1 MFTVSTLNKKIHDS
15 VTTYHHGNLR
25 ETLLTQGLILL
36 ESSQG
41 TEFSMRELTR
51 IIGVSA
57 NSVYRHFANKEELL
71 IAMAIHGFEQLLT
84 LQGQAIQNSE
94 DSRQGFILSGKQY
107 IAFAMQY
114 PALFRLMYGRFTVS
128 QADENLKAMA
138 NLAYTG
144 MLYAIAN
151 TLNVSVDDAKAK
163 VLAVKSRS
171 VVHGLSHL
179 LVDGQFDDLSD
190 LERDNMIDQVLE
202 TLKTE

>member
-1 MFTVSTLNKKIHDS
+1 MFTVSTLNKKIVDS
-15 VTTYHHGNLR
+15 VSTYHHGNLR

-41 TEFSMRELTR
+41 TAFSMRELTR

-84 LQGQAIQNSE
+84 LQGQSIQQAQ
-94 DSRQGFILSGKQY
+94 DAKQGFILSGKQY
-107 IAFAMQY
+107 IYFAIKH
-114 PALFRLMYGRFTVS
+114 PALFRLMYGRFAVS
-128 QADENLKAMA
+128 QTDENLKAMA

-163 VLAVKSRS
+163 VLAVKSWS

-179 LVDGQFDDLSD
+179 LVDGQFDDLSEID
-190 LERDNMIDQVLE
+190 RENMIDQVLATLE
-202 TLKTE
+202 TG